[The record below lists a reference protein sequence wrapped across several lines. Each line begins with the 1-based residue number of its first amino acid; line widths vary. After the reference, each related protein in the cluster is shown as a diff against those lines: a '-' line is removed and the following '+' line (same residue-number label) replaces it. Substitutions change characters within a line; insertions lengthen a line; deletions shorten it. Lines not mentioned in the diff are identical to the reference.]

1 MRINELKG
9 IGDKTE
15 KLFNKLNVY
24 TTEDLIHFYP
34 RTYDVYEEPVKVSEM
49 TDTKTYAIWGTVVS
63 SCELTN
69 AGRYRILSV
78 YIADDD
84 GARIK
89 LTWFNM
95 PFLKNNLKRG
105 YRYIFRGE
113 AAFRGSLVLWS
124 SR

>member
-49 TDTKTYAIWGTVVS
+49 TDTKTYAISVS
-63 SCELTN
+63 YTHLT
-69 AGRYRILSV
+69 LPTS
-78 YIADDD
+78 D
-84 GARIK
+84 
-89 LTWFNM
+89 
-95 PFLKNNLKRG
+95 
-105 YRYIFRGE
+105 
-113 AAFRGSLVLWS
+113 LV
-124 SR
+124 

>member
-49 TDTKTYAIWGTVVS
+49 TDTKTYASLQMPDVTEFYPYILRMMTVRVS
-63 SCELTN
+63 N
-69 AGRYRILSV
+69 
-78 YIADDD
+78 
-84 GARIK
+84 
-89 LTWFNM
+89 
-95 PFLKNNLKRG
+95 
-105 YRYIFRGE
+105 
-113 AAFRGSLVLWS
+113 
-124 SR
+124 